1 MEKDV
6 FVAAVPVEAQTPMEN
21 VWHARRVVSRAI
33 LTATLRLGTVIIP
46 TFQIRN

>member
-33 LTATLRLGTVIIP
+33 LTATLAAGHSHYP
-46 TFQIRN
+46 HFPN